1 MSPRAAHPGHA
12 RHTVLVVDDVE
23 ETREAIVTLLLTK
36 GFDAVGAASGHVALE
51 LFAAGMRPCVMLLD
65 VRMPEMDGWELW
77 DRMKARD
84 DLARIATVIL
94 TAEPADHARAEAAGI
109 RELLRKPVDGRAL
122 VAVVER
128 HCDRRHVTDRPVL

>member
-1 MSPRAAHPGHA
+1 MSSRAGQPRHA

-23 ETREAIVTLLLTK
+23 ETREAIVSMLLTK
-36 GFDAVGAASGHVALE
+36 GFDAVGAASALVALE
-51 LFAAGMRPCVMLLD
+51 LFAAGLRPCVMLLD

-77 DRMKARD
+77 DRMRARD

-94 TAEPADHARAEAAGI
+94 TAEPADHTRAEAAGI

-128 HCDRRHVTDRPVL
+128 HCDRRHVADRPVL

>member
-1 MSPRAAHPGHA
+1 MASRAGQHRHA
-12 RHTVLVVDDVE
+12 QHTVLVVDDVE

-36 GFDAVGAASGHVALE
+36 GFAAVGAASGIVALE
-51 LFAAGMRPCVMLLD
+51 LFAAGMRPCVVLLD
-65 VRMPEMDGWELW
+65 VRMPEMNGWELW
-77 DRMKARD
+77 DRMKAQD
-84 DLARIATVIL
+84 ELARIAVVIL